1 MKIYMKIIL
10 LIVKII
16 LLVGKIVA
24 WVVVGIFL
32 HNFYIDGTFRTLWLK
47 LILTG
52 LALWLIFQHGT
63 STMEYSLAY
72 LLAVVVLAT
81 IRVKEMIYLFR
92 YGEECSIQIISQCKY
107 FKEMQLV
114 SRLWYKLSVS
124 SRFAC
129 IENMRF
135 NSQTDRFY
143 YLTNF
148 REENHVCDPR
158 IAQFL
163 RVPSSGWMPIVL
175 DVVLIVPVIVNL
187 SLSLIVISADLYYIV
202 DYNVEADAKKNCLK
216 DMALETK

>member
-1 MKIYMKIIL
+1 MKIIQL
-10 LIVKII
+10 IVQLIVKIM
-16 LLVGKIVA
+16 LLVGKVVI

-32 HNFYIDGTFRTLWLK
+32 QNFYIDGNFRTLWLK

-72 LLAVVVLAT
+72 LLVVVVLAT
-81 IRVKEMIYLFR
+81 IRLKEMIYLFR
-92 YGEECSIQIISQCKY
+92 YGEEYSIEIISQYKY
-107 FKEMQLV
+107 FKEMQWV

-187 SLSLIVISADLYYIV
+187 SLSLIVIYADKYYIS
-202 DYNVEADAKKNCLK
+202 DYCVEAA
-216 DMALETK
+216 